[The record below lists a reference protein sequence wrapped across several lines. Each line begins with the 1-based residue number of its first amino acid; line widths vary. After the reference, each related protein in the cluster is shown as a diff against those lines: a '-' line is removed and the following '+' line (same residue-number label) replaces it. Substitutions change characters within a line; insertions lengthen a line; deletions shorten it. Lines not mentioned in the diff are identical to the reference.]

1 MKKFICTFGTIV
13 CLIGMLALGGCSLE
27 HTPIDANSGATPGS
41 QPAKTPSPSPVATVS
56 PSATPDAAVTPSA
69 VPNVPHTTPN
79 EGKKLLKASG
89 YVTAVDGNI
98 VYVDLEN
105 PGERNYPDE
114 GNDRAVAFD
123 MSNAKIEQTPAYPG
137 DALRADP
144 VRRSV
149 TVDITY
155 YVENGKNIVTVIHS
169 DNVEKPVIPH

>member
-1 MKKFICTFGTIV
+1 MRRTI
-13 CLIGMLALGGCSLE
+13 
-27 HTPIDANSGATPGS
+27 
-41 QPAKTPSPSPVATVS
+41 
-56 PSATPDAAVTPSA
+56 
-69 VPNVPHTTPN
+69 

-169 DNVEKPVIPH
+169 DNIEKPVIPH